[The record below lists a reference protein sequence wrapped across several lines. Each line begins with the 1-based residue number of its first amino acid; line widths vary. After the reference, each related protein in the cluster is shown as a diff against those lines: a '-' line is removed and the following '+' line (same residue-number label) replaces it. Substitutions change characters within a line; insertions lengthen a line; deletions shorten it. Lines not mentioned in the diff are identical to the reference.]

1 MAKVTAT
8 AECPVLPAGPV
19 DFDALCAALAAG
31 KDGETAVAEATAN
44 NPVPEP
50 VVEEAPA
57 PEAAPVAEP
66 IPAVEAAPVEKEL

>member
-19 DFDALCAALAAG
+19 DFNALCASLAAG

-44 NPVPEP
+44 NPIPEP
-50 VVEEAPA
+50 VVEEAAAVSEPA
-57 PEAAPVAEP
+57 PVEE
-66 IPAVEAAPVEKEL
+66 IPAVEAAPVGKE